1 MWAINFS
8 HGWHCSSQVIFN
20 QNSLSRWGAIYTDL
34 QLSFNQHIIYLSRFY
49 TLLWSGHNDNT
60 GLVGEALTKYCWPN
74 TPTPWGALV
83 PPLNV
88 TTLVPDSISH
98 TQTFQSCPDVSLV
111 NKIYQQ
117 IYVFIWTI
125 SKRTKRYDIKDSY
138 KKWKSK
144 WIFERG
150 TYLYAYFEL
159 LTPQNILRKL
169 VKPLK

>member
-1 MWAINFS
+1 MGGTVAPRSSSTKTLFS
-8 HGWHCSSQVIFN
+8 DGE
-20 QNSLSRWGAIYTDL
+20 LYTDL
-34 QLSFNQHIIYLSRFY
+34 QLSFKQHIIYLSRFY

-117 IYVFIWTI
+117 IYVLYEQSLKEQNDMI
-125 SKRTKRYDIKDSY
+125 SKIVTRN
-138 KKWKSK
+138 
-144 WIFERG
+144 EN
-150 TYLYAYFEL
+150 
-159 LTPQNILRKL
+159 QNGFSREEHTCM
-169 VKPLK
+169 

>member
-1 MWAINFS
+1 MGGTVAPR
-8 HGWHCSSQVIFN
+8 SSSTKTLFPDGV
-20 QNSLSRWGAIYTDL
+20 LYTDL

-49 TLLWSGHNDNT
+49 TLLWSGHIDNT

-150 TYLYAYFEL
+150 TYLYVSLFWITYTTKYTLQTNEA
-159 LTPQNILRKL
+159 
-169 VKPLK
+169 LKIKFSW

>member
-1 MWAINFS
+1 MRKLWYSEDITCIK
-8 HGWHCSSQVIFN
+8 HLYHDI
-20 QNSLSRWGAIYTDL
+20 DPK
-34 QLSFNQHIIYLSRFY
+34 LSFYQQILYLSRFY

-98 TQTFQSCPDVSLV
+98 TQTFHSCPDVSLV

-117 IYVFIWTI
+117 FFSLYKQNL
-125 SKRTKRYDIKDSY
+125 KRTKQSN
-138 KKWKSK
+138 K
-144 WIFERG
+144 WIFKIVSRIE
-150 TYLYAYFEL
+150 EM
-159 LTPQNILRKL
+159 NIKMDFPREAHDICM
-169 VKPLK
+169 